1 MNAYRLYVLDRQ
13 DRIEDAI
20 EDEFVDDGAALA
32 KAETARKDEYAVEV
46 WTGARLVARL
56 GGAFRVG

>member
-1 MNAYRLYVLDRQ
+1 MGFYRLYVLDQQ

-20 EDEFVDDGAALA
+20 EDEFADDCAALA
-32 KAETARKDEYAVEV
+32 QAAVARKNEYAVEV
-46 WTGARLVARL
+46 WTGERLVARL